1 MNQQVA
7 SWNHIRY
14 QFPDT
19 DKIHRY
25 TNTQPCCFRPKGLSA
40 LGKDRVYFL
49 PVTAKVLF
57 SLCIC
62 VCSMRLSSTTGCI
75 AMASRAEENCPIQ
88 AQRTHQY
95 GNQFIGAI
103 LIWQDVCRNHHPLLW
118 QTSLIHG
125 HNSPCVVQ
133 SDPKISFPVI
143 FFSFEVWNYGLQ
155 HKWPR
160 VQSGSL
166 WVLFLFN
173 FHQLARN
180 SVWRNVASLYPPAL
194 QQLKVWLHSLT
205 FPER

>member
-1 MNQQVA
+1 MCLFYETQQHNRMHSYGQQ
-7 SWNHIRY
+7 SWRKLPNSG
-14 QFPDT
+14 PEDPSVW
-19 DKIHRY
+19 KPIHRSHFDMAGCLQKPSSPSV
-25 TNTQPCCFRPKGLSA
+25 TDLSHTRA
-40 LGKDRVYFL
+40 QLAMCG
-49 PVTAKVLF
+49 PVWSKNK
-57 SLCIC
+57 
-62 VCSMRLSSTTGCI
+62 LSS
-75 AMASRAEENCPIQ
+75 
-88 AQRTHQY
+88 
-95 GNQFIGAI
+95 
-103 LIWQDVCRNHHPLLW
+103 D
-118 QTSLIHG
+118 
-125 HNSPCVVQ
+125 
-133 SDPKISFPVI
+133 

>member
-1 MNQQVA
+1 MCICEWTRWSDWLHLSCPPGSIKWPEGTGYSYLFTSHSNCVNQQVA

-143 FFSFEVWNYGLQ
+143 FF
-155 HKWPR
+155 
-160 VQSGSL
+160 L
-166 WVLFLFN
+166 WGMKLRST
-173 FHQLARN
+173 A
-180 SVWRNVASLYPPAL
+180 
-194 QQLKVWLHSLT
+194 
-205 FPER
+205 